1 MREVSDKEA
10 LNNPDRFADIN
21 ARFFKV
27 DMHAFRVAA
36 ALGSNQAASYLVLAC
51 GTGPDHRTTGWSA
64 KAIEDR
70 TSLKG
75 TKAKEAIHQ
84 LADAGLLHIVR
95 DGTRPLYELNVFQGE
110 QPQEAWIPQSFIGT
124 KENKGPLKFFRS
136 QKNTSQLEMML
147 EIYSRTNM
155 DISCGVDWRLP
166 SNPRMLYEKRV
177 IRVLSEY
184 IVHGFRSDRWAG
196 SDMDYGLLN
205 SLVNARQVV
214 VAPHIVEHDGSGAEI
229 ITPIGRGWNCLDW
242 ENKIGFA
249 YQNAGDAMLQR
260 LEFEQ
265 KANELI
271 VPFSRF
277 LPDIEV
283 VGIVR
288 PYLLPATAPTL
299 KWSMNRAEWIA
310 GADRCNELAQ
320 SFTF

>member
-1 MREVSDKEA
+1 MSDKED
-10 LNNPDRFADIN
+10 LSTPDRFADIN

-27 DMHAFRVAA
+27 DMHAFKAAA
-36 ALGSNQAASYLVLAC
+36 ALGNNQAASYLVLAC
-51 GTGPDHRTTGWSA
+51 GTGQDHRTTGWSA

-75 TKAKEAIHQ
+75 TTAKAAIRQ
-84 LADAGLLHIVR
+84 LADAGLLQIVR
-95 DGTRPLYELNVFQGE
+95 DGTRPLYELNAFHGE
-110 QPQEAWIPQSFIGT
+110 QPHEAWIPQSFIGT

-155 DISCGVDWRLP
+155 DISCGMDWRVP
-166 SNPRMLYEKRV
+166 SNPRMLYEKRA
-177 IRVLSEY
+177 IRVTSEY
-184 IVHGFRSDRWAG
+184 IVHGFISDQWAG
-196 SDMDYGLLN
+196 GDMDYALLN
-205 SLVNARQVV
+205 TLVNARQVV

-242 ENKIGFA
+242 ENKIGLA
-249 YQNAGDAMLQR
+249 YRNAGDAMLQR
-260 LEFEQ
+260 YEFEP
-265 KANELI
+265 KDNELI
-271 VPFSRF
+271 IPFSRY

-299 KWSMNRAEWIA
+299 KWSMNRGEWIA
-310 GADRCNELAQ
+310 SASRLNELAQ